1 MEYASG
7 KTFSSS
13 LSEKGKY
20 FLLSLNSL
28 QIQQNDWAFKEVQFQ
43 KSFPEP
49 YSSSKTPSGVA
60 LFCWLLKGNKT
71 HMDFLNFLKAA
82 YLVREVE
89 QQYCQD

>member
-13 LSEKGKY
+13 LSDKGKY

-43 KSFPEP
+43 KSFPEL
-49 YSSSKTPSGVA
+49 YSSFKPPSGVA

-71 HMDFLNFLKAA
+71 HIDFLDFF
-82 YLVREVE
+82 ESSIFS
-89 QQYCQD
+89 